1 MTVQES
7 LAKSEKGICHVGIIG
22 YGYVGRATAHA
33 LRHVTDISF
42 HDPAITGSRRLQDL
56 VAQCDALFVCVPTP
70 MGAGGAA
77 DLSIVFEVMAQL
89 CEMAA
94 HTPIILKSTVPPGTS
109 AEIVRQWPSL
119 RILFSP
125 EFLRER
131 HCIED
136 AMSPSRS
143 VLGWTSSIDSANQA
157 GIRDLYTRAFPSAP
171 LIEMEATQ
179 AELLKYAS
187 NALFGVKVSFA
198 NEMDELAGCLGVSWE
213 PVRQALVLDQRVGD
227 GHLTVPGPD
236 GERGFGGSCLP
247 KDISGLLSLAS
258 TLDIELPVVAAALE
272 ANLRRRSPQRKM
284 PFGNFVKFE

>member
-7 LAKSEKGICHVGIIG
+7 LADGVKFIRNVGIIG
-22 YGYVGRATAHA
+22 YGYVGRGTAHA
-33 LRHVTDISF
+33 LGHVTNIAF
-42 HDPAITGSRRLQDL
+42 HDPAVPGSLDLPGL
-56 VAQCDALFVCVPTP
+56 VAKSDALFVCVPTP
-70 MGAGGAA
+70 MGASGAA
-77 DLSIVFEVMAQL
+77 NLAVVFEIMAQL
-89 CEMAA
+89 CKIAA

-119 RILFSP
+119 PLLFNP

-131 HCIED
+131 HSIED
-136 AMSPSRS
+136 SISPSRS
-143 VLGWTSSIDSANQA
+143 VLGWTSSIDLAGRA
-157 GIRDLYTRAFPSAP
+157 GIRDVYTRAFPNTP
-171 LIEMEATQ
+171 LIELDATQ

-198 NEMDELAGCLGVSWE
+198 NEMDELAKCFGVSWE

-236 GERGFGGSCLP
+236 GQRGFGGNCLP

-258 TLDIELPVVAAALE
+258 TVGIELPVVAAAFK
-272 ANLRRRSPQRKM
+272 ANLRRRSLS
-284 PFGNFVKFE
+284 NS